1 MIIIETE
8 RLFIRQWEPDD
19 WMSFR
24 PLVTDPRVLEY
35 ICSEPWSDER
45 TQQYINKQI
54 ELSKSRGWCGWP
66 VICREDNMLI
76 GLCGFGDEFPPDV
89 QIGWRFLP
97 EYWGR
102 GLATEAAMAFM
113 QYGFDRFHFTR
124 LVAVAQPANLQS
136 IRVME
141 KLGMTFEKPL
151 TYKGVEVVCYARENP
166 AEPAGRTA
174 AFGQINA
181 QCVTRNRGQDEQRRL
196 ITG

>member
-1 MIIIETE
+1 
-8 RLFIRQWEPDD
+8 
-19 WMSFR
+19 
-24 PLVTDPRVLEY
+24 
-35 ICSEPWSDER
+35 
-45 TQQYINKQI
+45 
-54 ELSKSRGWCGWP
+54 
-66 VICREDNMLI
+66 
-76 GLCGFGDEFPPDV
+76 
-89 QIGWRFLP
+89 
-97 EYWGR
+97 
-102 GLATEAAMAFM
+102 LATEAAMAFM